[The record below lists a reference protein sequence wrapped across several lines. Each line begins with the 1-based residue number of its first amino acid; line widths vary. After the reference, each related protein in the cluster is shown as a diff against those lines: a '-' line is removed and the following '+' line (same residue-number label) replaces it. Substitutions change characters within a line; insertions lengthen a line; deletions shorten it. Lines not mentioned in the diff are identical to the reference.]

1 MTTLFDKICSVL
13 SGEYFRR
20 RARKRAEKRAEQE
33 RAAREREREREAAAE
48 RAVTERAARRR
59 EERRRELAEREAQRE
74 AAVAAEKEA
83 AQQKIA
89 SMAAYLKRQEE
100 ISHRGPDDR
109 PKVTPPEATHTSKS
123 QKASLRQLLQQR
135 IFRQDGI
142 APAKDGAKVDLSV
155 LFVSSM
161 ASTLHRC
168 HFTRTPNQSLQPTAS
183 RRDAQI

>member
-89 SMAAYLKRQEE
+89 SMAAYLKWQEE

-109 PKVTPPEATHTSKS
+109 PKVTPPEATTHRKAKRRRYDNYSNRGFFGRWHRTSKGWR
-123 QKASLRQLLQQR
+123 K
-135 IFRQDGI
+135 G
-142 APAKDGAKVDLSV
+142 
-155 LFVSSM
+155 
-161 ASTLHRC
+161 
-168 HFTRTPNQSLQPTAS
+168 
-183 RRDAQI
+183 